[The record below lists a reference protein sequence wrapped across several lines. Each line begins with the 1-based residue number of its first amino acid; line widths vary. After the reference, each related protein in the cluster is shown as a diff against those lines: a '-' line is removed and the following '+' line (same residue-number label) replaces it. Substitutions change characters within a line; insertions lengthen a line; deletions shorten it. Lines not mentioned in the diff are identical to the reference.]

1 MIGETKNKVNQK
13 RAKNMLKR
21 TYKYR
26 LYPTKT
32 QQEIL
37 ENHLSVCRWLYN
49 HFLEERK
56 TLYESKKIKISCY
69 NQIKKIPKLKK
80 ERLELAKVYSQTL
93 QDVVRRLDKAFQ
105 NFFRRVE
112 ENKNGKRQ
120 KVGYPRFKGKY
131 RYDSFAYPQKGFELK
146 GNRLN
151 LSKMGDL
158 KIRLH
163 RELEGNIKT
172 LTIRRSRTNKWYVC
186 FSVEINPPP
195 NFGGGLRKRESKHI
209 IGIDVGLNSFLTTN
223 NGEKID
229 NPRYLIKLEEK
240 LSEMQKR
247 HSKKK
252 LGSSNREKSRLKIA
266 KIHEKITNQRLDS
279 LHKLANNFV
288 KSYDLIAFE
297 KLNIK
302 RMIKNSY
309 LAKSIVDVSWNTFLQ
324 LLRYKAE
331 EAGVSV
337 VEVNP
342 KNTSR
347 ICSGCGNIAVKKALS
362 TTIYQC
368 PKCGLIMDRD
378 KNAARNILNLA
389 LNTVGT
395 TGINA
400 CGVEGLLSTIKQET
414 LRPLRKVVHNP
425 L

>member
-1 MIGETKNKVNQK
+1 V
-13 RAKNMLKR
+13 LKR

-32 QQEIL
+32 QQKMI
-37 ENHLSVCRWLYN
+37 ENHLSVCFWLYN

-69 NQIKKIPKLKK
+69 DQIKKIPKLKK
-80 ERLELAKVYSQTL
+80 ERLELVEVYSQTL

-112 ENKNGKRQ
+112 GNKNGKRQ
-120 KVGYPRFKGKY
+120 KVGYPRFKGY
-131 RYDSFAYPQKGFELK
+131 WRYDSFTYPQKGFKLK
-146 GNRLN
+146 NNKLN
-151 LSKMGDL
+151 LTKIGGL

-163 RELEGNIKT
+163 RELEGKIKT
-172 LTIRRSRTNKWYVC
+172 LIIRRSRTNKWYAC
-186 FSVEINPPP
+186 FSVEINKVLP
-195 NFGGGLRKRESKHI
+195 KKKEVKKMV
-209 IGIDVGLNSFLTTN
+209 GIDLGLESFLTTN
-223 NGEKID
+223 KGEKIE

-240 LSEMQKR
+240 LAKIQKW

-252 LGSSNREKSRLKIA
+252 PGSSNHEKSRLKIA
-266 KIHEKITNQRLDS
+266 KIHEKITNQRLDF
-279 LHKLANNFV
+279 LHKLANNLV
-288 KSYDLIAFE
+288 KSCDLIALE

-309 LAKSIVDVSWNTFLQ
+309 LAKSIIDVSWNIFLQ

-337 VEVNP
+337 AEVDP
-342 KNTSR
+342 KNTSQ
-347 ICSGCGNIAVKKALS
+347 ICSGCGNIADKKTLF
-362 TTIYQC
+362 TIIYKC

-400 CGVEGLLSTIKQET
+400 CGVGGLLSTIKQET